1 MESIMS
7 LRNQQTAIVLFAH
20 GSAVEEANQG
30 VRALAER
37 IQAAGPYEHVQAAF
51 LGPGRPELG
60 EAVAKAAQAGF
71 EHIVVLPYF
80 LTLGIH
86 LRRDL
91 PKLVDAERRKHPK
104 LEIKVGRSLEDH
116 PEMASLVLDRIQEVM
131 KEEAEHEP

>member
-1 MESIMS
+1 MS
-7 LRNQQTAIVLFAH
+7 KKDQRTAVVLFAH

-37 IQAAGPYEHVQAAF
+37 IQSTGSYAHVQAAF

-60 EAVAKAAQAGF
+60 EAVAKAVEAGF
-71 EHIVVLPYF
+71 SRIVVLPYF

-91 PKLVDAERRKHPK
+91 PKLVAAERGKHPQV
-104 LEIKVGRSLEDH
+104 EIKVSRSLEDH
-116 PEMASLVLDRIQEVM
+116 PEMAALILGRIQEVIE
-131 KEEAEHEP
+131 EEA